1 MTQKGCDDPAC
12 LPNGCIRVQ
21 PGVDSETARLYRS
34 MSVEALTCLRVAFT
48 LDRANATHDLT
59 RQFCTNRIDLID
71 RILLEGAHELRG

>member
-1 MTQKGCDDPAC
+1 
-12 LPNGCIRVQ
+12 
-21 PGVDSETARLYRS
+21 
-34 MSVEALTCLRVAFT
+34 MSVEALTCLRVALT